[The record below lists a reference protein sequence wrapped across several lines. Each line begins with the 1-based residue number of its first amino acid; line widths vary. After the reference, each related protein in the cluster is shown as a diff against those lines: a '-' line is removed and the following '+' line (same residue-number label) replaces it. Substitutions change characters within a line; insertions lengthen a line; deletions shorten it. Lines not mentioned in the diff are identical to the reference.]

1 MRKIEVRK
9 ITKVA
14 GRIAFLCVMA
24 TLFIALGAADETRG
38 QTAGD
43 IKPSV
48 VFDKAWVNYDTT
60 DNGQKG
66 MRVHAKFTVKNMK
79 DLDSYLAIYFET
91 RDGTRLKDKNQ
102 RFYSSTGD
110 VALYRSLKPGFDP
123 AEFADLEVFMPYD
136 ELDLDEGTHELRM
149 DFDLIYKAGGLIQ
162 HLTYYNFDYTQ
173 PSKRIETDAPNVT
186 LDKIW
191 IEYDVV
197 ETERKGMRIH
207 AKFTAHNMK
216 DIDSYMAVYFAQ
228 KNGYKLKTTN
238 SKYSSKEGQ
247 VAVYRGMKPGFA
259 ETNYDDLSVFIPYE
273 ELNLVRGSYDLQL
286 DVDVIHKA
294 GGLIQHLDFH
304 DFVFRNGV
312 N

>member
-1 MRKIEVRK
+1 MKKNNLRQTTRVF
-9 ITKVA
+9 
-14 GRIAFLCVMA
+14 GRFKFLCLLA
-24 TLFIALGAADETRG
+24 ALFTAFGAAGETRG

-79 DLDSYLAIYFET
+79 NLDSYLAIYFEK

-102 RFYSSTGD
+102 RFYSATGE
-110 VALYRSLKPGFDP
+110 VALYRSLKPAYD
-123 AEFADLEVFMPYD
+123 ATEYADLEVFMPYD
-136 ELDLDEGTHELRM
+136 ELDLDEGKHELRM

-162 HLTYYNFDYTQ
+162 HLTFYNFDYSQ
-173 PSKRIETDAPNVT
+173 PSKRVEAGAPRVT
-186 LDKIW
+186 FNKIW

-197 ETERKGMRIH
+197 EAERKGMRIH

-216 DIDSYMAVYFAQ
+216 DIDSYLAVYFSQ

-238 SKYSSKEGQ
+238 TKYASKEGQ
-247 VAVYRGMKPGFA
+247 VAVYRSMKPGFA

-273 ELNLVRGSYDLQL
+273 ELNLVRGTYDLQL
-286 DVDVIHKA
+286 DADIIYKA
-294 GGLIQHLDFH
+294 GTLLQHLDFH